1 MATPVSALESP
12 RLALPDLGVGL
23 LETDLPRPSRL
34 AERIREEAIMAAWAG
49 DPELARTVGRAG
61 LISHPRFLPAF
72 KLALAAGV
80 ACTLGEHDTQV
91 RSVYVYDSADALLYL
106 LVLIGRPSA
115 ALTMFVASLDRAL
128 AASLDELSLAEGC
141 RRESVF
147 DVNLIT
153 PKDVRL
159 GVGPAALLSSVYHPP
174 LAVWSRD
181 G

>member
-1 MATPVSALESP
+1 MATPVSAAESLW
-12 RLALPDLGVGL
+12 LALPDLDVGL
-23 LETDLPRPSRL
+23 LETDLVRPSRL

-49 DPELARTVGRAG
+49 DPELAHAVGRAG

-72 KLALAAGV
+72 KLALAASV
-80 ACTLGEHDTQV
+80 ACTLGEHDAQV
-91 RSVYVYDSADALLYL
+91 RAVYAYDSADALLHL
-106 LVLIGRPSA
+106 LVIVGRPSA

-128 AASLDELSLAEGC
+128 AASLDELSLAVGH
-141 RRESVF
+141 RRVSVL

-153 PKDVRL
+153 PKEVRL
-159 GVGPAALLSSVYHPP
+159 GIGPAALLSAVYHPP